1 MIVVWKVI
9 AALQRRNV
17 RTQEAGR
24 YKKNSLSKRRKG
36 KKQVD
41 RPKIS

>member
-9 AALQRRNV
+9 AALQRRKV

-24 YKKNSLSKRRKG
+24 YKKNIHFLKDAEEKTS
-36 KKQVD
+36 
-41 RPKIS
+41 